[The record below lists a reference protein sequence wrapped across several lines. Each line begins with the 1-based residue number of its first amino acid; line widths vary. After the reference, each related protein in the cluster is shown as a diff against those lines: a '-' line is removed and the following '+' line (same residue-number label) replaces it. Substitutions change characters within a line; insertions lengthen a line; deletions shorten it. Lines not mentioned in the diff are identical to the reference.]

1 MSDNFN
7 KTGIGIDDNNGLPTL
22 DDMYK
27 PPKKD
32 DMGYS
37 QPSGLPPLN
46 PEKKEAAYYADGSIP
61 PFFGQSRDNGGQP
74 NGLPPLNSQPKPGN
88 GNVPQGNVPPQYA
101 QPYNAPPQ
109 YIQAYATRT
118 FSKEDMLVEGGR
130 KIAKVVGIIII
141 VCAVL
146 TLISNTVLFVDQD
159 KGNAYAL
166 WQFFKHAAVQGGFI
180 YFSVCFMKGGN
191 KSRIFLGVV
200 YLLALLAVIALV
212 VLLVSGAGVI
222 FGADLGLFIGVGM
235 GVMLIS
241 MMPFIAL
248 TGFIIWGTLISKKV
262 KAYCGVLE

>member
-1 MSDNFN
+1 MSDNLR
-7 KTGIGIDDNNGLPTL
+7 KTGIGVDDNNGLPTL

-46 PEKKEAAYYADGSIP
+46 PEKEEAAYYADGSIP
-61 PFFGQSRDNGGQP
+61 PFFGQSKDNGGQP
-74 NGLPPLNSQPKPGN
+74 NGQP
-88 GNVPQGNVPPQYA
+88 VQPQPYNENVPPQY
-101 QPYNAPPQ
+101 NAPQGNVPPQ

-130 KIAKVVGIIII
+130 KIAKVIGIIII

-146 TLISNTVLFVDQD
+146 TLISNTLLFVDHD

-180 YFSVCFMKGGN
+180 FFSVCFMKGGN

-200 YLLALLAVIALV
+200 YLLALLTVIALA
-212 VLLVSGAGVI
+212 VLVVSGAGVI

-262 KAYCGVLE
+262 KAYCGVLQ